1 MENPTDQVFN
11 IDSNTKEARRNPHDI
26 ELEERQHKLQM
37 VTLPLRRKPF
47 HEGEFID
54 IFNDGAVKKKKTFT
68 KEEISEFK
76 LRRRIDTPVIRFSV
90 EQILGD
96 KPTDDM
102 DEDEVLN
109 LEMQHM
115 LAAAITK
122 ILDQNS
128 AKEVFD
134 SDMSVLII
142 KELDGQA
149 HDPQSDHRKSLK
161 F

>member
-1 MENPTDQVFN
+1 ME
-11 IDSNTKEARRNPHDI
+11 
-26 ELEERQHKLQM
+26 
-37 VTLPLRRKPF
+37 
-47 HEGEFID
+47 
-54 IFNDGAVKKKKTFT
+54 
-68 KEEISEFK
+68 
-76 LRRRIDTPVIRFSV
+76 
-90 EQILGD
+90 
-96 KPTDDM
+96 
-102 DEDEVLN
+102 EDEILN

-149 HDPQSDHRKSLK
+149 HDP
-161 F
+161 

>member
-1 MENPTDQVFN
+1 M
-11 IDSNTKEARRNPHDI
+11 
-26 ELEERQHKLQM
+26 
-37 VTLPLRRKPF
+37 
-47 HEGEFID
+47 
-54 IFNDGAVKKKKTFT
+54 FNDGAVKKKKTFST
-68 KEEISEFK
+68 EEISQFK
-76 LRRRIDTPVIRFSV
+76 LQRRNNTPLVKFSV

-96 KPTDDM
+96 KGTDDM
-102 DEDEVLN
+102 EEDEILN

-149 HDPQSDHRKSLK
+149 HDP
-161 F
+161 